1 VTPGAVIANRYAL
14 VRTIG
19 AGGMGEVFQA
29 RRLADG
35 QMVAIKI
42 LREELLKD
50 KESVGRFHR
59 EARAAAALRSDNAA
73 RILDFGELQN
83 RQPYLVMEYLDGH
96 DLMTEIDNRG
106 SMPLEEAAHYV
117 AQACSAMIEAHQLG
131 IVHRDLKPPNLF
143 LANEAGGR
151 KVKVLDFGISKITS
165 SFDGTITSTQMSF
178 GSPLYMS
185 PEQIR
190 STKTVDARSDVWSL
204 GVILYECVLGEPPF
218 IADTPG
224 ALAVVISIEPH
235 TPPSQ
240 KRAGLPPAFDDV
252 IAGALQ
258 KDPKR
263 RYQSVQE
270 LLRALE
276 EFLPREGF
284 APGTIAELPA
294 GSTQQRLLAPTVTS
308 DKLGPEQGVGFVTT
322 APAQQQKP
330 AATWAMPP
338 RITLGPATTDPPF
351 NAPKQERLGL
361 IAAALLIPLG
371 AVAFGFAIW
380 LYSQRGPDAAR
391 ASEGSAAAARD
402 TSSPAGT
409 PPSTT
414 SPVEAT
420 ATETA
425 AAVQVYASATVTASG
440 SASSKTVKK
449 PKTKSTAKPK
459 PTQFVPSS
467 P

>member
-19 AGGMGEVFQA
+19 SGGMGEVFQA

-35 QMVAIKI
+35 LMVAIKI
-42 LREELLKD
+42 LREELVKD
-50 KESVGRFHR
+50 RESVARFHR
-59 EARAAAALRSDNAA
+59 EARAASSLRSENAA
-73 RILDFGELQN
+73 RILDFGELPN
-83 RQPYLVMEYLDGH
+83 RQPYLVMEFLDGQ
-96 DLMTEIDNRG
+96 DLMTEIDTRG
-106 SMPLEEAAHYV
+106 SMPLAEAAHYV
-117 AQACSAMIEAHQLG
+117 AQACNAMIEAHGLG

-143 LANEAGGR
+143 LANERGGR

-165 SFDGTITSTQMSF
+165 AYDDTITSTQMSF

-190 STKTVDARSDVWSL
+190 STKGVDARSDVWSL

-218 IADTPG
+218 VAETPG

-235 TPPSQ
+235 IPPSQ
-240 KRAGLPPAFDDV
+240 KRAGLPPSFDDV

-258 KDPKR
+258 KDPKK

-270 LLRALE
+270 FLRAIE

-284 APGTIAELPA
+284 AADTIA
-294 GSTQQRLLAPTVTS
+294 QRQPSMANIVAPIT
-308 DKLGPEQGVGFVTT
+308 GEQVGFVTT
-322 APAQQQKP
+322 APATTPLGAAAQQP
-330 AATWAMPP
+330 GGTLLMPP
-338 RITLGPATTDPPF
+338 RITLGPATTDPPVH
-351 NAPKQERLGL
+351 PGPRQDRIGL
-361 IAAALLIPLG
+361 IVAALMIPLG

-380 LYSQRGPDAAR
+380 LYSQRDPETVRPSEPGRAEDVVAA
-391 ASEGSAAAARD
+391 ASER
-402 TSSPAGT
+402 
-409 PPSTT
+409 
-414 SPVEAT
+414 VEAI

-425 AAVQVYASATVTASG
+425 SATATAPIAIESAGVVSSG
-440 SASSKTVKK
+440 PEKTSKKSAQPSSSGRASK
-449 PKTKSTAKPK
+449 TAKPK
-459 PTQFVPSS
+459 PTQFVPAT